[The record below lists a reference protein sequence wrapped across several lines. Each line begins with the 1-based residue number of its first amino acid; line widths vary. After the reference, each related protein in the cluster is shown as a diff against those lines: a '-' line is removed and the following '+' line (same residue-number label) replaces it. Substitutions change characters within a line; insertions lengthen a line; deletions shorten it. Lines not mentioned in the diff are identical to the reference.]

1 MVVVTASAGCV
12 TASTFYNLIVLHFC
26 DTMIVDIDCENL
38 VFKMQENSL
47 EYVLGSGDVSL
58 TWDKSILTSFSCGRD
73 IDSECGDI
81 IW

>member
-1 MVVVTASAGCV
+1 
-12 TASTFYNLIVLHFC
+12 
-26 DTMIVDIDCENL
+26 MIVDIDCENL